1 VRLVSAGI
9 PRAIAQ
15 RLTLAVIALLVAA
28 APAAADPLGETAAA
42 SAATAGGLPAQATQ
56 GVAGTLPA
64 VGQAAGALPQPAGSV
79 RRAAEAVPRAAER
92 AKRAADALPQPAEP
106 VRGAADGLSQPAEPV
121 RGAAEQVQR
130 AAGAE
135 PPASRPVGD
144 ALRAAASPGDALRA
158 AASPGDAGPGG
169 SLPSG
174 TEAADS
180 TTRAVG
186 ELGRGAAVALQSL
199 GDGLRSLLPVDA
211 LGPVAGLLAGA
222 GLADLVP
229 GRLALGRLLPGSGP
243 VALDDGPP
251 LAGARDVLG
260 AQARPTAL
268 APPLSAGGGGPA
280 LTPSQSSA
288 QPPAAEAGGRPGSS
302 SPRKAP
308 APTTGGA
315 AAAGPGGLSFV
326 PFLGLLVLAALA
338 APMLL
343 RRLGAATASL
353 RPAPF
358 ICALERPG

>member
-15 RLTLAVIALLVAA
+15 RLTLAAIALLVVA

-135 PPASRPVGD
+135 PPASRPV
-144 ALRAAASPGDALRA
+144 DALRA